1 MVKLEKTDID
11 GVLVGQTVKHHDHRG
26 WLTELFRSDE
36 LPEGF
41 HPAMCYLSMTVPG
54 GVRGPHEHQSQCD
67 CLIFP
72 GPGRFKVFLWD
83 NRQDSI
89 TWGKQVTL
97 ESNESD
103 TLIIIIP
110 PGIVHGYKN
119 IGIGEGLVV
128 NAPNR
133 LYGGNARKDPIDEI
147 RHESNPGSPFKI
159 P

>member
-1 MVKLEKTDID
+1 MILDKTNID
-11 GVLVGQTVKHHDHRG
+11 GVLVGWTVKHYDHRG

-36 LPEGF
+36 LPDDF
-41 HPAMCYLSMTVPG
+41 RPAMCYLSMTVPG
-54 GVRGPHEHQSQCD
+54 GIRGPHEHKNQCD

-72 GPGRFKVFLWD
+72 GPGQFKIFLWD
-83 NRQDSI
+83 NRQVST
-89 TWGKQVTL
+89 TWGQQMEL

-133 LYGGNARKDPIDEI
+133 LYGGKARKEPIDEI
-147 RHESNPGSPFKI
+147 RHENNPDSPFKI